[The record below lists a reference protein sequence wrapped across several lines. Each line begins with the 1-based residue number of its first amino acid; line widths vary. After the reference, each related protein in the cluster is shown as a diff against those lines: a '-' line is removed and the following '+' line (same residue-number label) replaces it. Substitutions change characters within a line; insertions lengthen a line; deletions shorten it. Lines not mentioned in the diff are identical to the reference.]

1 MERRLGRIQA
11 GHPQVSDLYD
21 VTLRDTPDGVRL
33 QWSIKPN
40 SGSGID
46 LSWCD
51 GFDKVSHVQE
61 FGSLIGSP
69 IR

>member
-1 MERRLGRIQA
+1 VGQRSRKSPTMAESTAENQSRTCGKYIF
-11 GHPQVSDLYD
+11 
-21 VTLRDTPDGVRL
+21 
-33 QWSIKPN
+33 KPN